1 MNPAAAARAPVG
13 MVAVTAPPDLVAESR
28 QVLAR
33 HARSFQLASR
43 FLPAD
48 VRDDAALCYAFC
60 RGVDDAVD
68 ETADPVEAR
77 HAAQAFLDELQGRRA
92 PRPIVLA
99 WRHMALRR
107 RIPGAAA
114 YALLEGALA
123 DTREVRVADDAELV
137 EYGYLVAGT
146 VGLMMCGLLG
156 VRDRDALPHAID
168 LGIGMQLTNICRDV
182 KEDAARGRVY
192 LPRTRL
198 VAHGTSPEAILDGTA
213 PREAVAAV
221 VREVLALAER
231 YYASAELGM
240 GAIPSRARL
249 AIHAAAHLYRAIG
262 RKLLRRGGDALA
274 GRTVVGPWERAWCVV
289 AAIASWGRSHL
300 ARAPETRH
308 DATLHVPI
316 AGRPGVR
323 HAGTC

>member
-1 MNPAAAARAPVG
+1 MNAIAT
-13 MVAVTAPPDLVAESR
+13 VAVTGSPDLVAESR
-28 QVLAR
+28 DVLAR

-60 RGVDDAVD
+60 RMVDDAVD
-68 ETADPVEAR
+68 ETADPVLAR
-77 HAAQAFLDELQGRRA
+77 RAAEDLLDELKGRRA
-92 PRPIVLA
+92 PRPVVLA

-123 DTREVRVADDAELV
+123 DTGEVRLEDDAALV

-146 VGLMMCGLLG
+146 VGVMMCGLLG

-182 KEDAARGRVY
+182 REDAARGRVY

-198 VAHGTSPEAILDGTA
+198 LAHGTTPEAVLDGTA
-213 PREAVAAV
+213 PRAAVAAV
-221 VREVLALAER
+221 VLEVLDLAER
-231 YYASAELGM
+231 YYASAEQGM
-240 GAIPSRARL
+240 RAIPWRARL
-249 AIHAAAHLYRAIG
+249 AIYAASRLYAAIG
-262 RKLLRRGGDALA
+262 RKLARSGGDALA

-289 AAIASWGRSHL
+289 RAVAAWGWSHL
-300 ARAPETRH
+300 ARGAETRH
-308 DATLHVPI
+308 DASLHLPI
-316 AGRPGVR
+316 VGRVGVR
-323 HAGTC
+323 HAGTV